1 MSIWVDIDN
10 YNINTQDCCLAMGN
24 NTTAFH
30 FAQAVESLQEP
41 KWYME
46 ETEGTPDDCVM
57 KNGRTSKITMAR
69 SISLAPD

>member
-1 MSIWVDIDN
+1 
-10 YNINTQDCCLAMGN
+10 MGN